1 MGTTYEVA
9 LPALQFEKIRVRV
22 EGDQTI
28 DDSVLENKD
37 FTTVTFKNLV
47 AHFYFINNTVG
58 VKAEAD
64 EILLE
69 NPKHTPEK
77 KAA

>member
-1 MGTTYEVA
+1 MA
-9 LPALQFEKIRVRV
+9 LPNLGFEKIRVRV

-47 AHFYFINNTVG
+47 AHFYFINNAVG
-58 VKAEAD
+58 VKAEA
-64 EILLE
+64 ESINLE
-69 NPKHTPEK
+69 NQKHSSEK
-77 KAA
+77 KAV